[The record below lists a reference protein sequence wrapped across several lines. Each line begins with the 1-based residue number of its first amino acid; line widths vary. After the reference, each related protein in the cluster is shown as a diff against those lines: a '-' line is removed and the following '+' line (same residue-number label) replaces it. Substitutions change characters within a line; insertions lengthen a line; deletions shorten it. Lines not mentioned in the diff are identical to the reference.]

1 MTEII
6 TLTTPVEF
14 ATPYSNEAMKAL
26 SNCQGQYADFVSKRL
41 AEDFAMPQRLADCK
55 TPMEVIDV
63 WASFYTK
70 AMEDYAGHARR
81 MTLVGNDAM
90 EDLVHEAEIEAE
102 QIVEAT
108 GQLVKTASAN

>member
-1 MTEII
+1 MTEVI
-6 TLTTPVEF
+6 TLKTPVDF
-14 ATPYSNEAMKAL
+14 TNRYSGEAMKTL

-41 AEDFAMPQRLADCK
+41 AEDFAMPQRLADSK
-55 TPMEVIDV
+55 TPMEIIYV
-63 WASFYTK
+63 WAAFYTK

-81 MTLVGNDAM
+81 MTLVGNDAV
-90 EDLVHEAEIEAE
+90 EDMVREAEIEAE